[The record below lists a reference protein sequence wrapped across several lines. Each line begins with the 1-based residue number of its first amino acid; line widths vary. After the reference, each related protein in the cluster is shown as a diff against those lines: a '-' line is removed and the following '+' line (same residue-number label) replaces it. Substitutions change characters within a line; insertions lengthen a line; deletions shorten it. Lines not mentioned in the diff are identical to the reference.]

1 MHTGRCGELTPVL
14 VSFGLLMRSTARVKS
29 QLEIESS
36 RGRAIFS
43 PQIFGN
49 VKKLFI
55 YLHKKYIDMNF
66 KPSGSWIVLPDP
78 VITETESGIILD
90 ETTAKENAK
99 RSNVLEALAVGPHC
113 NFVEKGDIVMVDP
126 RSEAART
133 EIDGELYLVISEH
146 QILGKW

>member
-1 MHTGRCGELTPVL
+1 M
-14 VSFGLLMRSTARVKS
+14 K
-29 QLEIESS
+29 
-36 RGRAIFS
+36 
-43 PQIFGN
+43 
-49 VKKLFI
+49 
-55 YLHKKYIDMNF
+55 F

-90 ETTAKENAK
+90 EK

-113 NFVEKGDIVMVDP
+113 NFVEKGDTVMVDP

-133 EIDGELYLVISEH
+133 EIDNKTYLIISEH